1 MRLGSP
7 GRPTRRPRSLEDALL
22 PLINVVFLLMVF
34 FLFAGRLGGPM
45 PGDGDTRSQ
54 AEPQA
59 LDAAPLQLELR
70 AGGRLALGGMEFP
83 DGELAV
89 RALAWRGQAVDL
101 RASGDAPADRVL
113 RLLGALRQAGIG
125 EVRLLTVRE
134 R

>member
-1 MRLGSP
+1 MKLGSP
-7 GRPTRRPRSLEDALL
+7 ERSKRRPRSLDDALL
-22 PLINVVFLLMVF
+22 PLINIVFLLMVF
-34 FLFAGRLGGPM
+34 FLLAGRLGGPM
-45 PGDGDTRSQ
+45 PGDADTRSQ

-59 LDAAPLQLELR
+59 LEAAPLQLELR
-70 AGGRLALGGMEFP
+70 VGGRLVLGGLEFA

-113 RLLGALRQAGIG
+113 RLLGALRQAGVG